1 MKIRNL
7 FLFLVSLA
15 LCVGCAAS
23 LPEDAYVIGFY
34 NVENLFDTEHDA
46 GKNDLAFTPGG
57 ENAWTPDKYEK
68 KLSNIASVI
77 AEMAKKNG
85 RWHTLLGLA
94 EVENDRVLED
104 LVARPE
110 IAEAGYSFI
119 HVESP
124 DVRGIDCALLYRPD
138 EFKVVETHTLPYD
151 FDSASGIVF
160 EKTPEEQVAFKTRD
174 VLCVRGVLDGEV
186 FAVYVCHWP
195 SRTGDKGSDLRC
207 RAAEI
212 VREDIFTLEQRYADI
227 NIVVM
232 GDMNDNPEDVSMT
245 DYLRGRETIAEMKEG
260 ELFSPFLRM
269 HKDGFGTE
277 EYHGE
282 WNIFDCILVNGALT
296 DTDALGSLHIC
307 PSDAEK
313 HYGYVFNPPFLVQQ
327 EGRYAGTPFRTF
339 SGGQFIGGYSDHY
352 PTYIVI
358 SK

>member
-1 MKIRNL
+1 MKRFGTIAL
-7 FLFLVSLA
+7 LAALVLLA
-15 LCVGCAAS
+15 ACSQAV
-23 LPEDAYVIGFY
+23 PDDAYVIGFY
-34 NVENLFDTEHDA
+34 NVENLFDTEHDP
-46 GKNDLAFTPGG
+46 GKNDQAFTPEG

-68 KLSNIASVI
+68 KLANMASVI
-77 AEMAKKNG
+77 RAMYEQNG

-110 IAEAGYSFI
+110 IAEAGYKFV
-119 HVESP
+119 HVEGP

-138 EFKVVETHTLPYD
+138 EFKVVETHVLPYD
-151 FDSASGIVF
+151 FNTTSGIVF
-160 EKTPEEQVAFKTRD
+160 EKTPAEQAEFKTRD
-174 VLCVRGVLDGEV
+174 VLCVRGVLGGEV

-195 SRTGDKGSDLRC
+195 SRTGGKGSDLRC

-212 VREDIFTLEQRYADI
+212 VREDIFTLENRYADI

-232 GDMNDNPEDVSMT
+232 GDMNDNPEDVCMT
-245 DYLRGRETIAEMKEG
+245 DYLRGRETIAEMKDG

-282 WNIFDCILVNGALT
+282 WNIFDCIFVNGALT
-296 DTDALGSLHIC
+296 DVDAEGSLHILK
-307 PSDAEK
+307 SDDT
-313 HYGYVFNPPFLVQQ
+313 HYGYVFNPPFLTQQ

-339 SGGQFIGGYSDHY
+339 SGGQFINGYSDHY
-352 PTYIVI
+352 PTYIII

>member
-1 MKIRNL
+1 ML
-7 FLFLVSLA
+7 FAA
-15 LCVGCAAS
+15 LLLLGACTPS
-23 LPEDAYVIGFY
+23 IPDDAWVVGFY
-34 NVENLFDTEHDA
+34 NVENLFDTEHDR
-46 GKNDLAFTPGG
+46 GKNDQAFTPEG
-57 ENAWTPDKYEK
+57 ENAWTPDKYEQ
-68 KLSNIASVI
+68 KLANIASVI
-77 AEMAKKNG
+77 RAMYEQNG
-85 RWHTLLGLA
+85 RWHVLLGLA

-110 IAEAGYSFI
+110 IAEAGYKFV

-138 EFKVVETHTLPYD
+138 YFKVVETHVLPYD
-151 FDSASGIVF
+151 FNTSSDIVF
-160 EKTPEEQVAFKTRD
+160 EKTPEEQAEFKTRD

-195 SRTGDKGSDLRC
+195 SRTGGKGSDLRC

-212 VREDIFTLEQRYADI
+212 VREDIFTLENRFEDI

-232 GDMNDNPEDVSMT
+232 GDMNDNPEDVCMT
-245 DYLRGRETIAEMKEG
+245 DYLRGRETIGEMKEG

-282 WNIFDCILVNGALT
+282 WNIFDCIFVNGALT
-296 DTDALGSLHIC
+296 DTDAQGSLHILK
-307 PSDAEK
+307 SDAT
-313 HYGYVFNPPFLVQQ
+313 HYGYVFNPPFLTQQ

-339 SGGQFIGGYSDHY
+339 SGGQFINGYSDHY
-352 PTYIVI
+352 PTYII
-358 SK
+358 LSK

>member
-277 EYHGE
+277 EYHDE

-327 EGRYAGTPFRTF
+327 EGRFAGTPFRTF

>member
-1 MKIRNL
+1 MNIKRL
-7 FLFLVSLA
+7 FPIIAALVLLGA
-15 LCVGCAAS
+15 CGQT
-23 LPEDAYVIGFY
+23 LPKDAYVIGFY
-34 NVENLFDTEHDA
+34 NVENLFDMEHDE
-46 GKNDLAFTPGG
+46 GKNDLAFTPEG

-68 KLSNIASVI
+68 KLANIASVI
-77 AEMAKKNG
+77 AAMAEKNG

-94 EVENDRVLED
+94 EIENDRVLED

-110 IAEAGYSFI
+110 IAEAGYKFV

-160 EKTPEEQVAFKTRD
+160 EKTPEEQAEFKTRD
-174 VLCVRGVLDGEV
+174 VLCVRGVLAGEV
-186 FAVYVCHWP
+186 TAVYVCHWP
-195 SRTGDKGSDLRC
+195 SRTGNKGSDLRC

-212 VREDIFTLEQRYADI
+212 VREDIFTLQQRFEDI

-232 GDMNDNPEDVSMT
+232 GDMNDNPEDVSLT
-245 DYLRGRETIAEMKEG
+245 DYLRGRETFEEMGEG

-282 WNIFDCILVNGALT
+282 WNIFDCIFVNGALT
-296 DTDALGSLHIC
+296 DIDAVGSLHLLK
-307 PSDAEK
+307 SDET

-339 SGGQFIGGYSDHY
+339 SGGQFINGYSDHY

>member
-1 MKIRNL
+1 MKIRDL

>member
-1 MKIRNL
+1 MRKILL
-7 FLFLVSLA
+7 FFATLLLLA
-15 LCVGCAAS
+15 ACTPS
-23 LPEDAYVIGFY
+23 IPDDAWVVGFY
-34 NVENLFDTEHDA
+34 NVENLFDTEHDR
-46 GKNDLAFTPGG
+46 GKNDQAFTPEG
-57 ENAWTPDKYEK
+57 ENAWTPDKYEQ
-68 KLSNIASVI
+68 KLANIASVI
-77 AEMAKKNG
+77 RAMYEQNG
-85 RWHTLLGLA
+85 RWHVLLGLA

-110 IAEAGYSFI
+110 IAEAGYKFV

-138 EFKVVETHTLPYD
+138 YFKVVETHVLPYD
-151 FDSASGIVF
+151 FNTSSDIVF
-160 EKTPEEQVAFKTRD
+160 EKTPEEQAEFKTRD

-195 SRTGDKGSDLRC
+195 SRTGGKGSDLRC

-212 VREDIFTLEQRYADI
+212 VREDIFTLENRFEDI

-232 GDMNDNPEDVSMT
+232 GDMNDNPEDVCMT
-245 DYLRGRETIAEMKEG
+245 DYLRGRETIGEMKEG

-282 WNIFDCILVNGALT
+282 WNIFDCIFVNGALT
-296 DTDALGSLHIC
+296 DTDAQGSLHILK
-307 PSDAEK
+307 SDAT
-313 HYGYVFNPPFLVQQ
+313 HYGYVFNPPFLTQQ

-339 SGGQFIGGYSDHY
+339 SGGQFINGYSDHY
-352 PTYIVI
+352 PTYII
-358 SK
+358 LSK

>member
-110 IAEAGYSFI
+110 IAEAGYQFI

-174 VLCVRGVLDGEV
+174 VLCVRGVLVGEV

>member
-1 MKIRNL
+1 ML
-7 FLFLVSLA
+7 FAA
-15 LCVGCAAS
+15 LLILGACTQNI
-23 LPEDAYVIGFY
+23 PDDAWVVGFY
-34 NVENLFDTEHDA
+34 NVENLFDTEHDP
-46 GKNDLAFTPGG
+46 GKNDYAFTPEG
-57 ENAWTPDKYEK
+57 ENAWTPDKYEQ
-68 KLSNIASVI
+68 KLANIASVI
-77 AEMAKKNG
+77 KAMAEQNG
-85 RWHTLLGLA
+85 RWHVLLGLA

-110 IAEAGYSFI
+110 IAEAGYKFV

-124 DVRGIDCALLYRPD
+124 DVRGIDCALLYRP
-138 EFKVVETHTLPYD
+138 EYFKVVETHVLPYD
-151 FDSASGIVF
+151 FNTTSDIVF
-160 EKTPEEQVAFKTRD
+160 EKTPEEQAEFKTRD

-195 SRTGDKGSDLRC
+195 SRTGEKGSDLRC

-212 VREDIFTLEQRYADI
+212 VREDIFTLENRYADI

-232 GDMNDNPEDVSMT
+232 GDMNDNPEDVCMT
-245 DYLRGRETIAEMKEG
+245 DYLRGRETIEEMKDG

-282 WNIFDCILVNGALT
+282 WNIFDCIFVNGALT
-296 DTDALGSLHIC
+296 DVDAQGSLHILK
-307 PSDAEK
+307 SDAT

-339 SGGQFIGGYSDHY
+339 SGGQFINGYSDHY
-352 PTYIVI
+352 PTYII
-358 SK
+358 LSK